1 MAEKSFGV
9 KEINLIGASGTPT
22 IESPNNLNL
31 NAVNVAISTNATI
44 GGNLTVS
51 GTVGI
56 AGTLTY
62 EDVTNIDAIG
72 IITARNGVNLTGG
85 NLSLGDSGGSSDDR
99 ISIGAGGD
107 INIYHNG
114 TDSYVSNA
122 TGDLRLFS
130 VGGSADDVLIRAQ
143 DDIELQPNNG
153 QSGVKVI
160 GTGAV
165 ELYHN
170 NSKKLETSSSGAIV
184 TGTLAATA
192 VTGDGSGLT
201 GIAVTEA
208 PVTDYT
214 ISANGSSAYRI
225 HGGGVDET
233 ANSPDLYLIRGQKYR
248 FNNTTGS
255 SHPFAIRVSDGGSAY
270 TDGVSGDD
278 EGVQLF
284 TVPYDA
290 PAKIFYQ
297 CTIHGGMVGNIYIRG
312 ANGQNDN
319 VGVTTFSTFLQV
331 LGQAGTSDKGL
342 EVRANSTQNTDTNKA
357 IRVRNNSTTDTFNL
371 SYKGQGY
378 FAGKVA
384 IGTDSTSGANGLT
397 VYKDDTSLGNTVL
410 IEQDGTGDAVLGFAI
425 KGTAA
430 WQFGIDNSD
439 SDKFKISYDGSGL
452 ASSTAVTLDRT
463 GKIGIGTD
471 NPSYTLD
478 VRADNFTKAVFQG
491 TGSNSSNIPFYIM
504 SGGSACQIGNHPS
517 GQEETII
524 FNSTNNFISFE
535 TADTERLRIHSD
547 GKIGIGTDN
556 PDTEFH
562 VYDGNSLLVS
572 LFESETHDSRLRIKA
587 PSTKYSQIEFA
598 DDDADTGEIRYDHT
612 DDSMQFFV
620 NSNTERLRIDSS
632 GRMGL
637 GVTPTGIFDIRQNNN
652 PQLTLRS
659 ASHADNGGGRLNFAV
674 GVSAAP
680 QDGNTMCSIAST
692 IHSTSG
698 GSLKGDMKFYT
709 NGGDDL
715 EERLRIKS
723 DGKVGIGTDNPQKLL
738 ELQHSTNRKLQFSF
752 DDNII
757 TMKGANNNGN
767 PETIRLIGGNSIRF
781 HTGATGSGDE
791 RLRITDG
798 GQVVQYT
805 NHTSGTSA
813 HQNTGWYGDDPDH
826 YTLEYKDFNE
836 IRAIKTYDVSDYSSI
851 VYKREAM
858 TEYCD
863 IEFTLK
869 GNSPTGTYR
878 HVGFYINGDGSDTAA
893 NMDRLVFRNRPS
905 NTNSNQIRLD
915 KGGGGSGFNIT
926 SSTVPNFFDGNERH
940 IHIQIRKRTFS
951 ITVNR
956 QGHSEYNLSTRTDAD
971 LVASRGYFG
980 FNIFEQSSQGN
991 PEITIRDFKITNYTQ
1006 NAVPTTSVAFQATIS
1021 TGNPGKSSGYTTKPA
1036 NQEFFDNGYGGNYNT
1051 SNYRFTAPVAGIY
1064 QFSNTFNCY
1073 ASPSDMFCSIR
1084 LNGSTQYI
1092 GNKRNNNTGNGDQNV
1107 TAYAI
1112 IQMEE
1117 GDYVDARDNTSN
1129 GVTYSSGIEWNRFEG
1144 SLIAAYK

>member
-1 MAEKSFGV
+1 MAEKGFGV

-22 IESPNNLNL
+22 IERPNNLNL

-44 GGNLTVS
+44 GGNLTVT
-51 GTVGI
+51 GNIGI

-72 IITARNGVNLTGG
+72 IVTARTGLKVLAGGANVVGVVTGTAFDGGIKVVAANSVAATVYPVFAGSGATQSGNLDLKTDNSLTYNSQSGELTAASFTGSGANLTSLPAANLTGT
-85 NLSLGDSGGSSDDR
+85 LPA
-99 ISIGAGGD
+99 I
-107 INIYHNG
+107 
-114 TDSYVSNA
+114 
-122 TGDLRLFS
+122 
-130 VGGSADDVLIRAQ
+130 
-143 DDIELQPNNG
+143 
-153 QSGVKVI
+153 
-160 GTGAV
+160 
-165 ELYHN
+165 
-170 NSKKLETSSSGAIV
+170 SGAN
-184 TGTLAATA
+184 
-192 VTGDGSGLT
+192 LT

-471 NPSYTLD
+471 NP
-478 VRADNFTKAVFQG
+478 
-491 TGSNSSNIPFYIM
+491 
-504 SGGSACQIGNHPS
+504 
-517 GQEETII
+517 
-524 FNSTNNFISFE
+524 
-535 TADTERLRIHSD
+535 
-547 GKIGIGTDN
+547 
-556 PDTEFH
+556 DTEFH

-612 DDSMQFFV
+612 NDSMQFFV
-620 NSNTERLRIDSS
+620 NNNVERLRIDSS